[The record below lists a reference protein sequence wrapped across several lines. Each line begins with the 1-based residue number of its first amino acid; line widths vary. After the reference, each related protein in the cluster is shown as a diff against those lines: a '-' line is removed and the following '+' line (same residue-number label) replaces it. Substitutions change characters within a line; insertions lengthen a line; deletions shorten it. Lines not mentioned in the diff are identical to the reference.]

1 MEPNREMQNHEG
13 IEWRG
18 QRRKSGK
25 SGQKGGMGRGKGKGE
40 GGRGRGGEGEGE
52 GGEGKLGYK

>member
-25 SGQKGGMGRGKGKGE
+25 SGQKGGMGRGKGKAE
-40 GGRGRGGEGEGE
+40 RVNWDINDVECDRFNEAV
-52 GGEGKLGYK
+52 